1 MLQVE
6 TYHGAHLAATYQ
18 VLVSASVH
26 LYFTPDRCGPNSSVA
41 SFSQTSPAPRYLS
54 EKAVQRENNKSN
66 PIWSKSFVVFFP
78 PHYCHCQEVFLQLPG
93 EKGGTARGGPA
104 RKFRLD
110 SAAMPATGK
119 QDIPK
124 WVAVSAG
131 ICCYRPRHRFLL
143 EGEMCGEEVDLTKPV
158 LGSLTVQQSH
168 LPLQSVDLVLHRYN
182 YLALARQAY
191 IAMQTA

>member
-1 MLQVE
+1 
-6 TYHGAHLAATYQ
+6 
-18 VLVSASVH
+18 
-26 LYFTPDRCGPNSSVA
+26 
-41 SFSQTSPAPRYLS
+41 
-54 EKAVQRENNKSN
+54 
-66 PIWSKSFVVFFP
+66 
-78 PHYCHCQEVFLQLPG
+78 
-93 EKGGTARGGPA
+93 
-104 RKFRLD
+104 
-110 SAAMPATGK
+110 MPATGK

-143 EGEMCGEEVDLTKPV
+143 EGEMCGEEVDLTEPV

-191 IAMQTA
+191 ISHANSVKSDVTDIASGWRCAQIRGSSKSRR